1 MASIKS
7 VVRDLCPP
15 LLWRGMGRLRHGPEP
30 GPTPQEAE
38 IARLRSLPP
47 ATPAVVE
54 TLLDQRFRTADAHL
68 FLAVYNGCFR
78 RNAYRFKAKR
88 ADPLIIDGG
97 ANEGV
102 TVRYW
107 KSLFPSAR
115 IIAFEPDPDCFARLR
130 ENCAGLKD
138 VELHPAG
145 LWTANGPMS
154 FKPVGGLGGH
164 LACCCPRDDVAD
176 VKLEMVR
183 LRDYL
188 AEPVDFLKL
197 DIEGAEIDVLR
208 DCADRLHL
216 VDQMYLEYHSF
227 VQREQRLATLFGV
240 LEGAGFR
247 IHAQPE
253 SPAPRPFLERP
264 VVNQKDFRLN
274 LFCFREPP
282 GAGRA
287 AVPPPAGASAIPPAS
302 RRPEET

>member
-15 LLWRGMGRLRHGPEP
+15 LVWRGLGWLRRGSEP
-30 GPTPQEAE
+30 GPTPEEAE
-38 IARLRSLPP
+38 IARLRHLPP
-47 ATPAVVE
+47 ATPAMVE
-54 TLLDQRFRTADAHL
+54 TLLDPPFRTSDAHL
-68 FLAVYNGCFR
+68 FLVVYNGCFR
-78 RNAYRFKAKR
+78 RNAYRFEAR
-88 ADPLIIDGG
+88 RPDPVIIDGG

-115 IIAFEPDPDCFARLR
+115 IIAFEPDPECFARLR
-130 ENCAGLKD
+130 ENCASLKD
-138 VELHPAG
+138 VELRQAG

-164 LACCCPRDDVAD
+164 LSCCCPRDDVAD
-176 VKLEMVR
+176 VKVEMVR
-183 LRDYL
+183 LRDCL
-188 AEPVDFLKL
+188 AAPVDFLKL
-197 DIEGAEIDVLR
+197 DIEGAEIDVLQ

-216 VDQMYLEYHSF
+216 VEKMYLEYHSF
-227 VQREQRLATLFGV
+227 VQQEQRLAALFGV

-247 IHAQPE
+247 IHAHSE
-253 SPAPRPFLERP
+253 SPAPRPFMERP

-282 GAGRA
+282 AAGHA
-287 AVPPPAGASAIPPAS
+287 LVPPAAEARATPPAS